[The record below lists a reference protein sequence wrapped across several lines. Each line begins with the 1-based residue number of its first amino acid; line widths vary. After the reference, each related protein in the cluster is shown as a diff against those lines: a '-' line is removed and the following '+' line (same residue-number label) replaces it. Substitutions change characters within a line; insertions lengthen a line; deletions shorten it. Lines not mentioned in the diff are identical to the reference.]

1 MYMTNDTSTDHLPSS
16 EDVKLEFSQKNKHNM
31 IELKDRNKVGVS
43 NITALK
49 PQYALLAPHLNTAPS
64 LVK

>member
-1 MYMTNDTSTDHLPSS
+1 
-16 EDVKLEFSQKNKHNM
+16 M
-31 IELKDRNKVGVS
+31 IEVKDKCYVGVS

-64 LVK
+64 QVK